1 MTEMDDDPLR
11 CDGCSRESWP
21 DGSLILL
28 VQAEQLA
35 ASPSPQVLRTV
46 KTVRVTCGPT
56 CSSGASPV
64 ELEGETVVFSFG
76 KIRDVFDYADNVIAA
91 HDWDRGTV
99 QRLSRVLA
107 ALHRRRGATSS

>member
-1 MTEMDDDPLR
+1 MDDNPLR

-21 DGSLILL
+21 DGSLVLL
-28 VQAEQLA
+28 VQAEHGVVA
-35 ASPSPQVLRTV
+35 ATKQVLKTV

-56 CSSGASPV
+56 CTSGSSV
-64 ELEGETVVFSFG
+64 TDLDIEGETVVFSFG
-76 KIRDVFDYADNVIAA
+76 KIDDVFDYADNVIAA
-91 HDWDRGTV
+91 HDWERGTV